1 MKAIRPTVKG
11 QTKEKI
17 VKLIN
22 EDPTITLKALTEKI
36 GIKNA
41 SNIHYHIRKLEKD
54 GLIHWQGTLFNRGKN
69 LPSAMQ
75 KRWEKGLVK
84 LPRLTQAEQDARI
97 EMVARKAEGA
107 GKTGEQDPGDDVVR
121 FTKGFL
127 FKNWRL
133 RGCRF

>member
-1 MKAIRPTVKG
+1 MNEP
-11 QTKEKI
+11 TKEKI
-17 VKLIN
+17 VRLVNANPKISVK
-22 EDPTITLKALTEKI
+22 EIAKII
-36 GIKNA
+36 GIQNS
-41 SNIHYHIRKLEKD
+41 SNIHYHIRRLEKA
-54 GLIHWQGTLFNRGKN
+54 GRIHWQGTIFNRGKN
-69 LPSAMQ
+69 LPEHMA

-107 GKTGEQDPGDDVVR
+107 GKSGELDPGDDVVR

-127 FKNWRL
+127 FRNWRL

>member
-1 MKAIRPTVKG
+1 MRATRPTVKG
-11 QTKEKI
+11 QTEEKI
-17 VKLIN
+17 VKLVN
-22 EDPTITLKALTEKI
+22 EDPTISLKALAKKI
-36 GIKNA
+36 GIQNA
-41 SNIHYHIRKLEKD
+41 SNIHYHIRKLEAA
-54 GLIHWQGTLFNRGKN
+54 GRIHWQGVMYSRGKK
-69 LPSAMQ
+69 LPSTLR

-107 GKTGEQDPGDDVVR
+107 GKTGELDPGDDVVR
-121 FTKGFL
+121 FAKGFL